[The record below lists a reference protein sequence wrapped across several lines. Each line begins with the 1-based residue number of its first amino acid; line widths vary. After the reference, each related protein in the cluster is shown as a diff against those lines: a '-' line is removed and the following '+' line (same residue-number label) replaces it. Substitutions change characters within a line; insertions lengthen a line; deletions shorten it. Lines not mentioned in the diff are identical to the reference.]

1 MRKLIIPAAAA
12 AVLATSALALAAA
25 QHTDGT
31 IKTFDSKAMSLI
43 LDDGTTFMLPKKFKD
58 PGLKAGEKV
67 SVMWDMS
74 GKNKVAETVKIM
86 H

>member
-1 MRKLIIPAAAA
+1 MRKLVVPAAAA
-12 AVLATSALALAAA
+12 AILATSALAFAAA

-31 IKTFDSKAMSLI
+31 IKTFDSKAMSLV
-43 LDDGTTFMLPKKFKD
+43 LADGTSFVLPKHFKD

-74 GKNKVAETVKIM
+74 GKNKVAESVKM
-86 H
+86 MK

>member
-1 MRKLIIPAAAA
+1 MRKLFVPVATAAI
-12 AVLATSALALAAA
+12 LATSAVAFAAA

-31 IKTFDSKAMSLI
+31 VKSIDVKAMSLT
-43 LDDGTTFMLPKKFKD
+43 LADGTNFVLPKTFKD

-74 GKNKVAETVKIM
+74 GKNKVAESVKLM
-86 H
+86 K